1 MKEITVRDLKQYSGV
16 SVRGNFND
24 DIVINISSAG
34 LTSLGN
40 NRLKLNLVRHGG
52 PREIS
57 NFHLSLG
64 DVSGLIN
71 IYMSE
76 KNSSIVIEDGV
87 KGNFDLRLWRQST
100 LKIGGKTT
108 SNAAKIVC
116 DNSDFNCGQDCMFS
130 DGVLIQCSDQHA
142 IVDLESNRITNSSRT
157 SIGLGD
163 HVWLGR
169 NVTLMPNI
177 SIGSGALIG
186 AGSLVT
192 KDVDIN
198 SVAAG
203 VPAGV
208 IKVNTSWSR
217 NPNKI
222 DDYCQSQVL
231 SNKG

>member
-1 MKEITVRDLKQYSGV
+1 MQDITIRDIKNYAGV
-16 SVRGNFND
+16 SVRGNFRD
-24 DIVINISSAG
+24 DITIRISSAA
-34 LTSLGN
+34 LVSLKN
-40 NRLKLNLVRHGG
+40 NRLKLNLIRHGG
-52 PREIS
+52 PKEIS
-57 NFHLSLG
+57 DFRLSIG
-64 DVSGLIN
+64 DAFGLIN
-71 IYMSE
+71 IFMSE
-76 KNSSIVIEDGV
+76 KDSVIVIEDDV
-87 KGNFDLRLWRQST
+87 KGNFDLRIWRRST
-100 LKIGGKTT
+100 VKLGKKTT
-108 SNAAKIVC
+108 SNAVKIVC
-116 DNSDFNCGQDCMFS
+116 DNSDFICGEDCMFS

-177 SIGSGALIG
+177 FIGSGALIG

-198 SVAAG
+198 SVAVG